1 VFKYFRIVFYMRN
14 LLVAIVLLGAPFVV
28 AAADSGNPSKP
39 SKAEVDAFR
48 LSMDK
53 VKAMTAAYS
62 NLLELLAN
70 NPKLQ
75 EQWKAE
81 SRKQKDD
88 DGNGR
93 DELSAVA
100 QRLMQTNPQVA
111 AAFSKAGTSPKEAG
125 MTMETIAGGMIGLA
139 MAEGAGVKKPDLP
152 KGPAR
157 DNIEFIQTHKAEIM
171 DILGQMKSL
180 RAKYPQLKL
189 DDDADDQ

>member
-1 VFKYFRIVFYMRN
+1 MKK
-14 LLVAIVLLGAPFVV
+14 LLVVFVLLGGLCAVK
-28 AAADSGNPSKP
+28 ADSENPSKP

-62 NLLELLAN
+62 NLFELLAN
-70 NPKLQ
+70 NPKLL

-93 DELSAVA
+93 DELSAVS

-111 AAFSKAGTSPKEAG
+111 AAFSKAGTTPKEAG
-125 MTMETIAGGMIGLA
+125 MTMETIAGGMMGLA
-139 MAEGAGVKKPDLP
+139 MAEGAGVKKLDLP
-152 KGPAR
+152 KGSAR
-157 DNIEFIQTHKAEIM
+157 DNIEFIQAHKPEIM
-171 DILGQMKSL
+171 EILGQMKSL
-180 RAKYPQLKL
+180 QAKYPQLKL
-189 DDDADDQ
+189 DDDSDDQ

>member
-1 VFKYFRIVFYMRN
+1 MRN
-14 LLVAIVLLGAPFVV
+14 LLVAIVLLGTPFVV

-111 AAFSKAGTSPKEAG
+111 AAFSKAGTTPKEAG
-125 MTMETIAGGMIGLA
+125 MTMETIAGGMMGLA
-139 MAEGAGVKKPDLP
+139 MAEGAGVKKLDLP
-152 KGPAR
+152 KGSARDNIR
-157 DNIEFIQTHKAEIM
+157 DNIEFIQAHKTEIM

-180 RAKYPQLKL
+180 QAKYPQLKL
-189 DDDADDQ
+189 GDDSDDQ